1 MIITSNLNTNA
12 PMYGLVF
19 TNNVIVTGR
28 YPVWD
33 AAGGTNNCAQSDVP
47 VTVID
52 KCYTTN
58 TFSHNALVATP
69 SAFPPSTWPAGNMF
83 PATVSKVEFVNF
95 NSGDGGNY
103 QLQSSSPYKYK
114 GTDGKDL
121 GADIVGLNSA
131 LANVK

>member
-1 MIITSNLNTNA
+1 
-12 PMYGLVF
+12 
-19 TNNVIVTGR
+19 
-28 YPVWD
+28 
-33 AAGGTNNCAQSDVP
+33 
-47 VTVID
+47 
-52 KCYTTN
+52 
-58 TFSHNALVATP
+58 
-69 SAFPPSTWPAGNMF
+69 MF

-95 NSGDGGNY
+95 DSGDGGNY